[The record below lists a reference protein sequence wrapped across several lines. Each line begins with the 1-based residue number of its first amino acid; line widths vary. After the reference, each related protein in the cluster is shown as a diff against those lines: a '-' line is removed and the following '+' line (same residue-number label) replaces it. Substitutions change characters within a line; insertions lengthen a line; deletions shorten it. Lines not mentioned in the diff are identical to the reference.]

1 MLIKMTVRNFKRLQE
16 VEIELGNPVVFV
28 GPNNSGK
35 TSAMQALALW
45 GVGIRRWF
53 EKRGSDTKLERRPGV
68 TINRRELHSIPH
80 PSAKLLWH
88 DLHVRESSRVDGKQQ
103 TNNVRVDIKVTGV
116 SEGSP
121 WSCGLEFDYAN
132 EESFYCR
139 PLRLEEGKSPR
150 RMKVPETA
158 SAVQIAFL
166 PPMSG
171 LAATETRLYKGA
183 IDVRIGEGRTADV
196 LRNLCLEVLERE
208 SSDWDG
214 VVQQIRDSFGVE
226 LNEPTYVAERGEV
239 SMTYRER
246 GCEFDLSS
254 SGRGL
259 QQTLLILAYMRLN
272 PGSVLLLD
280 EPDAHLEILRQRQI
294 YRLISEAASASQTQI
309 IAASHSEVLL
319 NDAAER
325 DLVIAFIGRPH
336 RLEGRTSQLRKAL
349 AEIGFDH
356 YLRAEQTKF
365 VLYLEGSSDLSI
377 LRAFARRLK
386 KEEVLKVLDTPF
398 VHFVGNRL
406 ASVEHHFYGLSEAVP
421 DLKGIA
427 LFDRMDKPLTDTPSL
442 RLMSWKK
449 REIENYLCTKAT
461 LVEFAGSLSAET
473 LPLFAAPQ
481 SEQCRAAM
489 SKAIGQV
496 ETALETLG
504 GPSPWGD
511 EIKASDEVLK
521 PIFKNYF
528 SLSGMPGAMTKRSF
542 HELVNHMPE
551 DEIDPEVTEKL
562 DAIAEMANRAS
573 PAKVK

>member
-1 MLIKMTVRNFKRLQE
+1 MLTKMTVRNFKRLQE
-16 VEIELGNPVVFV
+16 FEIELGNPVVFV

-53 EKRGSDTKLERRPGV
+53 EKRGSDATLERRPGV
-68 TINRRELHSIPH
+68 TINRRELHAIPH

-88 DLHVRESSRVDGKQQ
+88 DLHVRESSRVNGKQQ
-103 TNNVRVDIKVTGV
+103 TNNVRIDIHVTGI
-116 SEGSP
+116 SEGYQ

-139 PLRLEEGKSPR
+139 PLRLEEGKSPQR
-150 RMKVPETA
+150 IKVPEAA
-158 SAVQIAFL
+158 STVQIAFL

-196 LRNLCLEVLERE
+196 LRNLCLEIFERE
-208 SSDWDG
+208 PGDWEG
-214 VVQQIRDSFGVE
+214 VVQQIRDSFGIG
-226 LNEPTYVAERGEV
+226 LNTPTYVFERGEV

-294 YRLISEAASASQTQI
+294 YRLISEAASESQTQI

-319 NDAAER
+319 NDAADR

-386 KEEVLKVLDTPF
+386 KEDVLKVLDTPF

-406 ASVEHHFYGLSEAVP
+406 ASVEHHFYGLSEVVP

-427 LFDRMDKPLTDTPSL
+427 LFDRMDKPIKDTQSL

-449 REIENYLCTKAT
+449 REIENYLCTKST

-489 SKAIGQV
+489 SKAIVQV
-496 ETALETLG
+496 EAALQTLG

-511 EIKASDEVLK
+511 DIKASDEVLK
-521 PIFKNYF
+521 PVFRNYF
-528 SLSGMPGAMTKRSF
+528 SLSGMPGTMTKKSF
-542 HELVNHMPE
+542 HELVEHMPE

-562 DAIAEMANRAS
+562 DAIVEIANRAS
-573 PAKVK
+573 PTEVE